1 MDANPQTQS
10 AFITTL
16 PREVRDAIYLE
27 LWRSSGLR
35 QHILFHSYES
45 DSNARHFCRWAC
57 TTDFC
62 VESPLQQDIEQ
73 LRHDLDVPLG
83 EDIKKNRDPRAT
95 LYGRRMQSPWLNHW
109 ACGERAEKAHG
120 FDAIMGFLTSRFCW
134 KGKTVPGVEPEV
146 VPNVYMPMLLSC
158 KAISAECLRS
168 IYESTTFVFTDMKTV
183 QMWFGYCALSPFMQA
198 WPKRGLTPPAFY
210 KYARTFELSLF
221 PTFPLD
227 LLCATKDLPGL
238 PMRHAVYDFHW
249 LRLDRFEHLT
259 NVNIWIES
267 RSLMPLP
274 EDALSF
280 SGIKHFSRET
290 LHEALACFS
299 SVPSVT
305 ISTALGPGIG
315 PEDDGRVEDIAPPGV
330 TLFKRGLGDRF
341 HPYLNAIMPG
351 KPLDG
356 LIHTCVQREV
366 RLATEGGG
374 IKLD

>member
-45 DSNARHFCRWAC
+45 DCNARHFCRWAC

-73 LRHDLDVPLG
+73 LRRDLDVPLG
-83 EDIKKNRDPRAT
+83 EDIEKNRDPRST

-120 FDAIMGFLTSRFCW
+120 ARRRCTSAD
-134 KGKTVPGVEPEV
+134 TPA
-146 VPNVYMPMLLSC
+146 SS
-158 KAISAECLRS
+158 SAECLRS

-183 QMWFGYCALSPFMQA
+183 QMWFGYCALPPFMQA

-238 PMRHAVYDFHW
+238 AMRHAVYDFHW

-259 NVNIWIES
+259 NVNIWIDS

-274 EDALSF
+274 EDALNF